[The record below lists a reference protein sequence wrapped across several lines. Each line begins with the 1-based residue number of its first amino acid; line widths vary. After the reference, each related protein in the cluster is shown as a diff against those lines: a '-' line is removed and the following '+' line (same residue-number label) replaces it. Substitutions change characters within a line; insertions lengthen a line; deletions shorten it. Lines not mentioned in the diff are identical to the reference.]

1 MKNVQEECQYFLTC
15 YNPNIIMSG
24 VVIVLTFRNNLYIL
38 SCMNS
43 KPTELGKFKLMCCSR
58 KYPHPSHGRF
68 LSLNIHPPENS
79 GLATYFLLKRLEFP
93 LTFPGTV
100 GMDVFWK
107 YTICTC
113 EVSTIYMIVNKL
125 ILNILKGLRCPNY
138 LLCILPIIGRG

>member
-79 GLATYFLLKRLEFP
+79 GLATYFLLKRLVLNP
-93 LTFPGTV
+93 LLPLGISINLPRDCGYGCFLEIHNLYIRGLHNLY
-100 GMDVFWK
+100 D
-107 YTICTC
+107 C
-113 EVSTIYMIVNKL
+113 EQFNFKHIERIKM
-125 ILNILKGLRCPNY
+125 P
-138 LLCILPIIGRG
+138 